1 MDVIHNPDAKPDM
14 PAIEVSMSDEARA
27 RWRSLTAH
35 IESAYTSAPLI
46 AYSVCAGQPGW
57 NVKYKKGSKALCTL
71 YPEPDSFIALVV
83 MGQADL
89 VKLDAVRPAY
99 KSYVLELTDGARL
112 FNNTKWL
119 MIRVSDDAVL
129 DDVQKLLRL
138 KLAKC

>member
-1 MDVIHNPDAKPDM
+1 MDVIHNPSVTPDI
-14 PAIEVSMSDEARA
+14 ATIEATMSQEARC
-27 RWRSLTAH
+27 RWRSLTTH
-35 IESAYTSAPLI
+35 IEEAYRSVPLI
-46 AYSVCAGQPGW
+46 IYSMCAGQPGW

>member
-1 MDVIHNPDAKPDM
+1 M
-14 PAIEVSMSDEARA
+14 
-27 RWRSLTAH
+27 
-35 IESAYTSAPLI
+35 
-46 AYSVCAGQPGW
+46 YSVCAGQPGW

-83 MGQADL
+83 LGQADL

-99 KSYVLELTDGARL
+99 TPYLLQLADGARL

-119 MIRVSDDAVL
+119 MIRVTDDAVM

-138 KLAKC
+138 KLAK

>member
-1 MDVIHNPDAKPDM
+1 MDVIHNPVVTPDM
-14 PAIEVSMSDEARA
+14 PAIEGSMAGEARE
-27 RWRSLTAH
+27 RWRSLTSH
-35 IESAYTSAPLI
+35 IESTYKSVPLI
-46 AYSVCAGQPGW
+46 VYSVCAGQPGW

-83 MGQADL
+83 LGQADL

-99 KSYVLELTDGARL
+99 TPYLLQLADGARL

-119 MIRVSDDAVL
+119 MIRVTDDAVM

-138 KLAKC
+138 KLAK